1 MTKIVVTRV
10 PVDRP
15 GTMLLVRFGV
25 VMGVSL
31 LTAAGW
37 LVLEMERPEQRVA
50 CLAALR
56 AHYPEVLGPE
66 ELAPEAL
73 AGPEVMAGCDGPRQA
88 SRVAE
93 AESVAPRAGFEPA
106 TNRLTA
112 GCSTTELPGN
122 TCRSGLPHGQGRA
135 YIRASERVKA
145 EMQEKVEF
153 DVVYPDRGL
162 QNPRS
167 AVESGAN
174 GAGERADR
182 GRGFLV
188 VAAAGAVDG
197 AGRAGGAVGRFAAR
211 ATLPAAQRSEDL
223 ALVARTKKKGPERT
237 GPEVWVMVGCLH
249 GKTRGILARD
259 G

>member
-1 MTKIVVTRV
+1 MSKIVVTRV
-10 PVDRP
+10 PADRP

-25 VMGVSL
+25 VIGISL
-31 LTAAGW
+31 LTLGGW
-37 LVLEMERPEQRVA
+37 RVLEIDREAQRA
-50 CLAALR
+50 SCMAALR
-56 AHYPEVLGPE
+56 AHYPEIVGGDDGDEGQPG
-66 ELAPEAL
+66 AMH
-73 AGPEVMAGCDGPRQA
+73 VAGC
-88 SRVAE
+88 
-93 AESVAPRAGFEPA
+93 VAPRAGFEPA

-153 DVVYPDRGL
+153 DVAYPDRGL

-249 GKTRGILARD
+249 GKTRETLAPD